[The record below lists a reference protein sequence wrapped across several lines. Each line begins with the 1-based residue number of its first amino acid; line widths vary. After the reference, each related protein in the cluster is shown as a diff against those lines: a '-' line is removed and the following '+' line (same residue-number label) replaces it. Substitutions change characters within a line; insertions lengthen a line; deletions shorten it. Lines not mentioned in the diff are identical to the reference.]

1 MMIPAQCRSSES
13 HPVHGKSL
21 ALGHHCRR
29 LHVLSPLPTI
39 ARDWAADIISA
50 HQAVPVRIN
59 LLELPAEGCAVPAL
73 PVREPGL
80 RGASTVRIAP
90 DGKLAVPPSLCVAC
104 DELVLMYDRGA
115 SVELSVIY
123 PGQEL
128 KAIIG
133 ALDLLWSV
141 AGSAVG
147 RAADGA
153 PPAHLTGLIEQFAA
167 GVTDRAAQ
175 RALSISG
182 RTLSRRAAEMLRL
195 LNSRNRFQ
203 AGAEAARR
211 NWI

>member
-1 MMIPAQCRSSES
+1 M
-13 HPVHGKSL
+13 HGKSL

-29 LHVLSPLPTI
+29 LHVLLPLPAI

-50 HQAVPVRIN
+50 HQAMPVRIN
-59 LLELPAEGCAVPAL
+59 LLELPAEGRAVPVL
-73 PVREPGL
+73 PLREPGL
-80 RGASTVRIAP
+80 RGVSTVRIAP

-104 DELVLMYDRGA
+104 DEIVLMYGRGA
-115 SVELSVIY
+115 SPGLSILY
-123 PGQEL
+123 PGQALE
-128 KAIIG
+128 AIIG

-141 AGSAVG
+141 AGSAAQVTE
-147 RAADGA
+147 GA

-175 RALSISG
+175 RTLSISG
-182 RTLSRRAAEMLRL
+182 RTLSRRAAEILRL